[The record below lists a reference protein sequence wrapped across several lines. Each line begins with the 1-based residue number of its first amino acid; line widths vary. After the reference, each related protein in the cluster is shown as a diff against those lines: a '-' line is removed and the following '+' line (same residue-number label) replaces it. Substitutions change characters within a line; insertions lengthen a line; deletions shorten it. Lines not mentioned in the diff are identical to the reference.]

1 MHENAIAVIYV
12 KEGGIFVPVAL
23 SLILVVFFLFM
34 NAFFVVAEF
43 ALVRVRKSQ
52 LQIAEEEGKSGAKAA
67 LLVANNV
74 NAYLS
79 ACQLGITLASL
90 ALGWLGEPAVSE
102 LIHPA
107 LEVFDLPESA
117 VSAIAIAVGFALIT
131 ALHIVAGEL
140 IPKSLAIFSTDRYAR
155 LTASPLVW
163 FYRLTAPIMWL
174 FNTITNGVMKMLGHD
189 IANEHE
195 VYTGEEIQILID
207 ESTQSGLIDPRQ
219 NELVDNIFELYSKT
233 VDSIMTPRTD
243 MECFDLTVPFS
254 ENMEMIKRCKYTRYP
269 VCRGDKDRI
278 EGFIHIKDLYWS
290 DEDISGTDYKK
301 LPVRDIVAVSE
312 TLSLDRL
319 LQIMQDKE
327 TKFALVV
334 DEYGGTAG
342 IVTSSDIMFQI
353 VGNVDDDEY
362 IQSEDSEV
370 VPLSYDRFLIDG
382 SLPVSDAV
390 ELIGFEPDGTD
401 ECETAAGLL
410 LNLFNRIPKE
420 GDTVSTEHRN
430 TKVTFRV
437 MHMERHRIDKIGV
450 KIEKIHEEEP
460 EEEKSER

>member
-1 MHENAIAVIYV
+1 
-12 KEGGIFVPVAL
+12 
-23 SLILVVFFLFM
+23 
-34 NAFFVVAEF
+34 
-43 ALVRVRKSQ
+43 
-52 LQIAEEEGKSGAKAA
+52 
-67 LLVANNV
+67 
-74 NAYLS
+74 
-79 ACQLGITLASL
+79 
-90 ALGWLGEPAVSE
+90 
-102 LIHPA
+102 
-107 LEVFDLPESA
+107 
-117 VSAIAIAVGFALIT
+117 
-131 ALHIVAGEL
+131 
-140 IPKSLAIFSTDRYAR
+140 
-155 LTASPLVW
+155 
-163 FYRLTAPIMWL
+163 
-174 FNTITNGVMKMLGHD
+174 
-189 IANEHE
+189 
-195 VYTGEEIQILID
+195 
-207 ESTQSGLIDPRQ
+207 
-219 NELVDNIFELYSKT
+219 
-233 VDSIMTPRTD
+233 
-243 MECFDLTVPFS
+243 
-254 ENMEMIKRCKYTRYP
+254 
-269 VCRGDKDRI
+269 
-278 EGFIHIKDLYWS
+278 
-290 DEDISGTDYKK
+290 
-301 LPVRDIVAVSE
+301 
-312 TLSLDRL
+312 
-319 LQIMQDKE
+319 MQDKE